1 MDLQEAKLLFVNEA
15 NDLLE
20 TMESCLLEVD
30 SGDATIDEHI
40 DLIFRAA
47 HTIKGSAGLFGFDD
61 IVGFTHEVESLLDL
75 IRAGKKAFSAQ
86 ICDLLLDAQRHMQ
99 QLIDDQSGQE
109 PSADHEAGQRITLS
123 LQQELDGAQGLDVGM
138 ASRPQPDIELARSET
153 ADRFEILIRFDPNAF
168 RDGMDPVSQFHY
180 VRNQMQL
187 DLFEVAFE
195 FPEDSFDPENCYL
208 SCRLQVSQTELAD
221 IEDAFEFLS
230 EDSEWSVQSL
240 SANSQSDTVQAEQ
253 SAPALAFTSI
263 EVVGSEPSLVSSVSS
278 DVVVAGSSS
287 AGDLQSDIDS
297 TPAAPERSDPAA
309 TPECRDAQV
318 AKEGGSLN
326 DYRLIKVNARKLDE
340 LIGLVGE
347 LVTSTAANQVNI
359 NEVQSEKLDE
369 SFSQMADLVEQI
381 RDRSLSLRMVQVGET
396 FNKLKRNVRDISKE
410 LGKEIAL
417 EISGAETELDRTMVE
432 KLSDPLLHLLRN
444 ALDHGIEPCEQR
456 VAAGKD
462 PKGKIQLQARHESGA
477 VVIEIIDDGAGINSE
492 RVLQKAI
499 EKGIVAQGSYL
510 PQDEILQLIFEP
522 GFSTAASVTN
532 ISGRGVGMDV
542 VKRNIEELRGQIQI
556 ESEAGKGALF
566 RIRLPL
572 TLAIIDGFEVSVYDS
587 HMVIPV
593 NMIQECLPYDKRLES
608 RERGYINVREE
619 IVPLI
624 RLSQLLRLPNNY
636 CINTQH
642 VVIVQYGQDKAGI
655 VVDGLLGEIQAVIKP
670 MNSMFQ
676 SLKFVGGSTVL
687 GNGDVGFILDVPQI
701 VALAIER
708 ESGRAMRVSG

>member
-1 MDLQEAKLLFVNEA
+1 MNLQEGKLLFVNEA

-30 SGDATIDEHI
+30 SGEASIEARIDS
-40 DLIFRAA
+40 IFRAA

-61 IVGFTHEVESLLDL
+61 IVSFTHDVESLLDL
-75 IRAGKKAFSAQ
+75 IRAGKKSFSAQ
-86 ICDLLLDAQRHMQ
+86 LCDLLLDAQRYMQ
-99 QLIDDQSGQE
+99 NLIDDQNGQE
-109 PSADHEAGQRITLS
+109 PSADYDVGRRITLC
-123 LQQELDGAQGLDVGM
+123 LQKEISGQSDAQQQAGEEM
-138 ASRPQPDIELARSET
+138 ALPGDTGRY
-153 ADRFEILIRFDPNAF
+153 EIRIRFDPNAF
-168 RDGMDPVSQFHY
+168 RDGMDPVSQFQY
-180 VRNQMQL
+180 IRNQMQL
-187 DLFEVAFE
+187 DLFEVSYN
-195 FPEDSFDPENCYL
+195 FPEGIFDPEECYI
-208 SCRLQVSQTELAD
+208 SCLMHFSEADLAD
-221 IEDAFEFLS
+221 IKDAFEFLS
-230 EDSEWSVQSL
+230 DDSELLITPLLSVSEDGSD
-240 SANSQSDTVQAEQ
+240 SAESHPPAIDLETGYQFEQ
-253 SAPALAFTSI
+253 SCPGVSFGLTDCEDVPVLSDASLL
-263 EVVGSEPSLVSSVSS
+263 SESQ
-278 DVVVAGSSS
+278 DTQA
-287 AGDLQSDIDS
+287 S
-297 TPAAPERSDPAA
+297 TVNRPLS
-309 TPECRDAQV
+309 
-318 AKEGGSLN
+318 

-369 SFSQMADLVEQI
+369 SFSQMTDLVEQI

-417 EISGAETELDRTMVE
+417 KITGAETELDRTMVE

-456 VAAGKD
+456 IAAGKD
-462 PKGKIQLQARHESGA
+462 PKGKIELQARHESGA
-477 VVIEIIDDGAGINSE
+477 VVIDIIDDGAGINSE
-492 RVLQKAI
+492 RVLQKAV
-499 EKGIVAQGSYL
+499 EKGIVAPGNYL
-510 PQDEILQLIFEP
+510 PHDEILQLIFEP
-522 GFSTAASVTN
+522 GFSTAASVTS

-556 ESEAGKGALF
+556 ESQPGKGALF

-593 NMIQECLPYDKRLES
+593 SLIQECLPYDKSLES

-636 CINTQH
+636 CIENQH
-642 VVIVQYGQDKAGI
+642 VVIVQYGQDKVGI